1 MGATTTSTGA
11 SAAGVGASATRAS
24 GVGANGAVAGP
35 GGNGGGN
42 GGGND
47 GGALAAF
54 IASPVFSRVA
64 ATVPSR
70 VVAGPIFTSRV
81 GLPCQTM
88 TQNIEI
94 DGQDVHASALLCQQ
108 PDGSWQ
114 IQPTQNASIGNATRS
129 LGPPPL
135 TQ

>member
-11 SAAGVGASATRAS
+11 SAAGVGAAATRTS
-24 GVGANGAVAGP
+24 GVGGNGAVAGP
-35 GGNGGGN
+35 SRN